1 MVYMRSTLASG
12 SGIDVAVD
20 CTKGMCGYSLAPTR
34 MTFGSF
40 SIPMGVNASERRKA
54 SRMYPFEHP
63 SSATT
68 LSRSV
73 TKRVKQS
80 AVVLDLARAIG
91 HVGRGVGVALGRL
104 VAQRI
109 AA

>member
-1 MVYMRSTLASG
+1 MRSTLASG

-20 CTKGMCGYSLAPTR
+20 CTKAMCGYSLAPTR

-40 SIPMGVNASERRKA
+40 SDDLVANHDEAREQG
-54 SRMYPFEHP
+54 
-63 SSATT
+63 
-68 LSRSV
+68 
-73 TKRVKQS
+73 